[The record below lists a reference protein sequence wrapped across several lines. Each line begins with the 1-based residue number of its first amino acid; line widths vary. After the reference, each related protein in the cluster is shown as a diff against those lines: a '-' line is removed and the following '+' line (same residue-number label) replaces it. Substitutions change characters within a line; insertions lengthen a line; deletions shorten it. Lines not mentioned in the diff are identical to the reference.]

1 MAKQLDNSFVRFS
14 QHRSNAPL
22 TGLSVSVGLC
32 LVGGLGLALLL
43 QMWPFVALFA
53 MSLVGLL
60 IYSFLSSRT
69 ARRLAAAQDEAR
81 IEWESALPEVQRQSL
96 NLEVVELSRLLEVST
111 EQISDLQS
119 AYIVAED
126 LALRQI
132 QQEERVPLLRHVS
145 LGDVPFDAVLVK
157 GDVIICAEVAFLVA
171 PELRQERIDS
181 MLKKMARVQTIVA
194 QMSAVMNVRLMVIL
208 VTQLTFE
215 DEELLRKRL
224 NTAKRFPESPVDIEI
239 RFLDF
244 EALQRIYV
252 TD

>member
-1 MAKQLDNSFVRFS
+1 MARQLDNSFVRFS
-14 QHRSNAPL
+14 RHQTITPL
-22 TGLSVSVGLC
+22 TGLSVTIAICLSVGLVMAIF
-32 LVGGLGLALLL
+32 LRA
-43 QMWPFVALFA
+43 WPFVAVFA
-53 MSLVGLL
+53 ISLVGLCVFA
-60 IYSFLSSRT
+60 YLSSRT
-69 ARRLAAAQDEAR
+69 ARKLVAAQDESR
-81 IEWESALPEVQRQSL
+81 IDWESALPEVQRQSL
-96 NLEVVELSRLLEVST
+96 NLEVGELSRILEVST

-132 QQEERVPLLRHVS
+132 QQEEQVPILRHVS

-157 GDVIICAEVAFLVA
+157 QDVIICAEVSFLVA

-181 MLKKMARVQTIVA
+181 MMRKMMRVRKVLE
-194 QMSAVMNVRLMVIL
+194 QMSVAMTLRLMVVL
-208 VTQLTFE
+208 VTQLTVE
-215 DEELLRKRL
+215 DEDRLRKKL
-224 NTAKRFPESPVDIEI
+224 NSGKRFTGSPVDIEI